1 MIKPMVRCFAIGLFL
16 FHGLVFSGFAW
27 VGAKKP
33 PPPAKW
39 KGDVSMGLSLSRGN
53 THTTNFSF
61 TFSAGGP
68 LDQAK
73 SKVWSNKGIFLL
85 GELDGETKT
94 ESLLYVTRVD
104 WKHKEGLFSFYEVQA
119 IRDRFKNYSYRFL
132 PALGLGYDFLSSE
145 TLIMGVD
152 LGLAEVFTK
161 YYESGLTESYSGL
174 KTGQDLDWRISETAE
189 FNQKLEVNYDISNL
203 SNFFLRLE
211 ANLITAISKGWSVKL
226 TFIEGYVNEPVGVDI
241 EKNDITFITGI
252 SRKF

>member
-1 MIKPMVRCFAIGLFL
+1 MIKPLLRYFALRLFL
-16 FHGLVFSGFAW
+16 FHVLVFSGFGW
-27 VGAKKP
+27 GGAKKP
-33 PPPAKW
+33 PLPARW

-68 LDQAK
+68 LDRAK

-85 GELDGETKT
+85 GELNGETRT
-94 ESLLYVTRVD
+94 ESLLYVSRVD
-104 WKHKEGLFSFYEVQA
+104 WKHKEGLFSYYEFQA
-119 IRDRFKNYSYRFL
+119 IRDRFRNYSYRLL
-132 PALGLGYDFLSSE
+132 PALGAGYDFLASE
-145 TLIMGVD
+145 TFILGVD
-152 LGLAEVFTK
+152 LGLAEVLTK

-189 FNQKLEVNYDISNL
+189 FNQKLEINYDISNF
-203 SNFFLRLE
+203 SNFFVRLE

-226 TFIEGYVNEPVGVDI
+226 TFIDGYVNEPVGEDI
-241 EKNDITFITGI
+241 GKNDITFITGI